1 MADRRSYRKTAAW
14 QGGRVRKA
22 VLATTGGR
30 CAICAWPGSDG
41 RGRGMHLAHV
51 VPHPYGADDESNLV
65 PLCASCHRS
74 FDAARAAGMD
84 ANTAARFVR
93 ARRLGLTAVGDDT
106 PTIGKQT
113 GGVPGLLAQPE
124 HTRIDPICREV
135 GEGSHCIGPG
145 SAALPPGFAGV
156 WGDPDESG
164 AQL

>member
-1 MADRRSYRKTAAW
+1 MADRRNYRKTAAW

-74 FDAARAAGMD
+74 FDAARAGGMD
-84 ANTAARFVR
+84 ANEAAKLVR
-93 ARRLGLTAVGDDT
+93 GRRLGLAAADT
-106 PTIGKQT
+106 PGAMFP
-113 GGVPGLLAQPE
+113 GRSAPGLLAQPA

-135 GEGSHCIGPG
+135 GKGSHCIGPG